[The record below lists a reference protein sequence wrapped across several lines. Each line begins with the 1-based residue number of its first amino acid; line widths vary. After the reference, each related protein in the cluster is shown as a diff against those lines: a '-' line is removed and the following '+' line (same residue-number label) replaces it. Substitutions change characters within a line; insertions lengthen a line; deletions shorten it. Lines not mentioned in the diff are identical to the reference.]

1 MASPGA
7 LLGTPLS
14 LGLLDKGRSPPRGS
28 AASSPAY
35 LPTGMQPH
43 QPGLFAN
50 LAASHSLF
58 APEARMRDLDPE
70 KKKDLR
76 SLPLP
81 TR

>member
-1 MASPGA
+1 
-7 LLGTPLS
+7 
-14 LGLLDKGRSPPRGS
+14 
-28 AASSPAY
+28 
-35 LPTGMQPH
+35 MQPH